1 MTLGVR
7 RHLHSQKASLLQ
19 KSVELSKGSLENIM
33 LKQWNCTSY
42 LNVGVQLLNQN
53 ESVVNIHRETGLARN
68 TIYSIKKHM
77 DLD

>member
-1 MTLGVR
+1 ML
-7 RHLHSQKASLLQ
+7 RHLHSHKASLLQ

-33 LKQWNCTSY
+33 LKQRKWTSY
-42 LNVGVQLLNQN
+42 LNVGVQLLIQN

-68 TIYSIKKHM
+68 TIYSIKKQL